1 MMQRLARPAW
11 GRRLRAATLAV
22 ATGGSLL
29 LAAAPA
35 AAQSKIAVIDVR
47 RAVLETEQGLR
58 VQATLKKLFDNRQVE
73 LDAKQRQLQTDKETL
88 EKEAQNGKAP
98 KDALQRRFENLQKQ
112 A

>member
-22 ATGGSLL
+22 ATGGALL
-29 LAAAPA
+29 LTALPA
-35 AAQSKIAVIDVR
+35 AAQSKVAVIDVR

-73 LDAKQRQLQTDKETL
+73 LDGKQRQLQTDKENL
-88 EKEAQNGKAP
+88 DKEAQSGKTS
-98 KDALQRRFENLQKQ
+98 KEQLQKKYENLQR
-112 A
+112 